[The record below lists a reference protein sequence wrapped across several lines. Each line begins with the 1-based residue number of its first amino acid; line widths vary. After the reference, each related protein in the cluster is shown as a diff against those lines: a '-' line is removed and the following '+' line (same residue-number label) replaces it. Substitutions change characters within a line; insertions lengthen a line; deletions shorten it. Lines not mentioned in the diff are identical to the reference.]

1 MTVTRVVTGVLRA
14 PDGAHFANKTLVWF
28 RANRKPAAQGGVVI
42 VDEAFPVQTNSNGAI
57 TASIVPGL
65 YLVQVRLKDAD
76 RLFQVAI
83 PEGTGSFD
91 IADGVD
97 TAAPPI
103 TPIELAEAR
112 AARDLAV
119 ESAQTAASWAT
130 NPVDVPV
137 EPGQFSARHH
147 ASKAAA
153 DRALS
158 ETARITTEAA
168 RADAQSARDA
178 AFANAGVFADL
189 AAGRA
194 AVADG
199 GQFMVAGPDEII
211 RYRRDSA
218 STQTELSRYPTLGRI
233 DNALIDPFSENR
245 FGLIYAL
252 RPDDYVAPT
261 SGVTLG
267 LGQVSIAP
275 TGRLFV
281 RTALATVGA
290 SVGATLRVAFRRISG
305 AGQPIA
311 IRFLNV
317 SNALVLSV
325 PFAPRGGWWVAE
337 EIVPVGTT
345 QINVDYTNATG
356 AAVVL
361 TPLRASVPVALRET
375 MAPDRARITGL
386 LTDTGAIADL
396 WPGVA
401 TVATTVGPGTPVIN
415 ADGTVTVPAGANVEV
430 RPADG
435 LIVRAVIDVVSV
447 LVQLTSSLVRS
458 VAIKPIGATSG
469 TSFFPARHIGDCWWH
484 WSGALAVAGQTAIK
498 NIFLVIDNRAQS
510 QNVYTP
516 AAVVVQK
523 VIIVDGAEIPAR
535 LPAPAADTFPDDE
548 LVLTQSA
555 GAIQIA
561 QRAGEPAKY
570 IRWSLTRYDDPA
582 SPLSSARPT
591 AAQATTAPS
600 AGRLSPNIWTAQ
612 PLISRWPIMTLQLLR
627 QQHAQQAFWAS
638 GTIPAPASC
647 TLTLGRHAAG
657 AQSFRPAPYR
667 LPQKPR
673 LPAKCWHKAAP
684 CAEPAPPVSQQ
695 SAQQGS
701 RSHKT
706 FWPRRKARSCRL
718 CPTSTRCIGSSS
730 RWRSPVSPWPSMPGS
745 MTGKRGCADVGQFAA
760 WAFGEAMRAAGGA
773 FRPRSTHHHPVHPQP
788 SPHGRARRPRC
799 RTDHQHGEDQ
809 CRPTPNARCRRPPP
823 PQPR

>member
-1 MTVTRVVTGVLRA
+1 MTVTRVVTGVLRT
-14 PDGAHFANKTLVWF
+14 PDGTHFANKTLVWF

-42 VDEAFPVQTNSNGAI
+42 VDDPFPVQTNTNGAI

-76 RLFQVAI
+76 RLFQVAV
-83 PEGTGSFD
+83 PEGTDSFD
-91 IADGVD
+91 IAEGVD

-103 TPIELAEAR
+103 TPIELAETR
-112 AARDLAV
+112 AARDVAV
-119 ESAQTAASWAT
+119 ESAQAAARWAA

-147 ASKAAA
+147 AATASV
-153 DRALS
+153 DRVLS
-158 ETARITTEAA
+158 ETARVITEAA
-168 RADAQSARDA
+168 RGEAQSARDA

-199 GQFMVAGPDEII
+199 GQFMVAAPDEII
-211 RYRRDSA
+211 RYRRDTA
-218 STQTELSRYPTLGRI
+218 STQTEVARYPTLGRI
-233 DNALIDPFSENR
+233 DNALIDPFPENR
-245 FGLIYAL
+245 FGVNSAL

-290 SVGATLRVAFRRISG
+290 YVGATLRVVFRRISG
-305 AGQPIA
+305 AGQPTA
-311 IRFLNV
+311 LRFLNA

-337 EIVPVGTT
+337 EIVPAGTT

-361 TPLRASVPVALRET
+361 TPLRAAVEVSPRET
-375 MAPDRARITGL
+375 IAPDRARITGL
-386 LTDTGAIADL
+386 LTDPGAIADL

-401 TVATTVGPGTPVIN
+401 TVATTAGSGTPVIN

-435 LIVRAVIDVVSV
+435 LIVRAFTDVVTV
-447 LVQLTSSLVRS
+447 LVQLTSPLVRN
-458 VAIKPIGATSG
+458 VTIKPIGAISG
-469 TSFFPARHIGDCWWH
+469 AASFPARHIGDGWWL
-484 WSGALAVAGQTAIK
+484 WTGALAVAGQAAIK

-510 QNVYTP
+510 LGIYTP
-516 AAVVVQK
+516 GTVVVQK

-561 QRAGEPAKY
+561 QRAGEPARY

-582 SPLSSARPT
+582 TRALGWRLTSL
-591 AAQATTAPS
+591 TTAS
-600 AGRLSPNIWTAQ
+600 RAGETSFSTGIALTDSGEFEVAIREVGKSDFMGGSTHGDMQ
-612 PLISRWPIMTLQLLR
+612 ETRPLILLVDGQRVTPDGSTALRARRIEAIQKAQLWEVDNAANVLAADLVTRWVWERGEMQLAHHLTWRRNMTLQAAYLTMLPILR
-627 QQHAQQAFWAS
+627 SVSTEGYAAPDYAPVNIGVAAHGFPNSNTARLITTGGGIRS
-638 GTIPAPASC
+638 EIEVIRGTEFI
-647 TLTLGRHAAG
+647 AG
-657 AQSFRPAPYR
+657 AFIDAIAVPARNKVYFSVV
-667 LPQKPR
+667 
-673 LPAKCWHKAAP
+673 
-684 CAEPAPPVSQQ
+684 PV
-695 SAQQGS
+695 
-701 RSHKT
+701 
-706 FWPRRKARSCRL
+706 
-718 CPTSTRCIGSSS
+718 
-730 RWRSPVSPWPSMPGS
+730 
-745 MTGKRGCADVGQFAA
+745 
-760 WAFGEAMRAAGGA
+760 GGA
-773 FRPRSTHHHPVHPQP
+773 TAVTVGNVIDWEAIYRIGVT
-788 SPHGRARRPRC
+788 
-799 RTDHQHGEDQ
+799 
-809 CRPTPNARCRRPPP
+809 
-823 PQPR
+823 